1 MSRPWPIWIGFGVCL
16 GVVLGAL
23 LWLTVTVLGLERQ
36 AADARR
42 QAAYEESVRLAL
54 WRMDSALAP
63 VLRATHPLI
72 LLSFRLYPEGG
83 NSSVLAPGAGKTAD
97 TTHAREFL
105 QGLDFAA
112 LNAALPTAASD
123 FPTQPVTVAQTNQPM
138 QQQMMRNVQ
147 ETQARQRAVDNTNR
161 ALDLNDQRA
170 DWFGDIPAGPW
181 RPLWFSDKL
190 LLARR
195 VPFEDG
201 AYLQGCWLD
210 WPGIQE
216 LLAGEIKDLFAT
228 PRFAPWPAGEADARG
243 RVLAALPILF
253 EPGPPVADF
262 TLPASPLRPFLITAW
277 AGVLLAALAVG
288 VLLRGIVALSERRA
302 VFVSAVTHELRT
314 PLTTFRLYTDL
325 LGDER
330 VAEGPQRQQYVQTLR
345 TEALRLTHLVENVL
359 AYARLE
365 RGHANPLDGAVRLA
379 SALERARERLAER
392 AAQAQLELVWD
403 ADAAAGDT
411 VVRATDT
418 VLEQV
423 LFNLVDNACKYA
435 ATAADRRIE
444 LHVRRRGD
452 RVVISVRDHGPGI
465 PPADARRL
473 FRPFHKSARAAAHS
487 APGVGLGLALAR
499 RLARSLGGDLRL
511 VPGVEPGACF
521 ELWLR
526 SAPADMAGGH
536 GIV

>member
-1 MSRPWPIWIGFGVCL
+1 VSRPWSIWIGFGLCL
-16 GVVLGAL
+16 SVVLGAL
-23 LWLTVTVLGLERQ
+23 LWLTVTVLGLEKQ

-72 LLSFRLYPEGG
+72 LLSFELYPQGSD
-83 NSSVLAPGAGKTAD
+83 NSVLTPGAGKTAA
-97 TTHAREFL
+97 TSRTREFL

-112 LNAALPTAASD
+112 LNAALPTAATD
-123 FPTQPVTVAQTNQPM
+123 FPIQPLTVAQTNQPM

-147 ETQARQRAVDNTNR
+147 ETQARQRAVQQSN
-161 ALDLNDQRA
+161 DLSDVAFGSA
-170 DWFGDIPAGPW
+170 DWFGDVPAGPW
-181 RPLWFSDKL
+181 RPLWFNDKL

-210 WPGIQE
+210 WPGIQQ
-216 LLAGEIKDLFAT
+216 LLAGEIRDLFAT
-228 PRFAPWPAGEADARG
+228 PRFAPRPAGAADPRG
-243 RVLAALPILF
+243 RALAALPILF
-253 EPGPPVADF
+253 EPGPAVGDF
-262 TLPASPLRPFLITAW
+262 TLPASPLRAFLITAW

-330 VAEGPQRQQYVQTLR
+330 VADGPQRQQYMQTLR

-365 RGHANPLDGAVRLA
+365 RGRATALDGAVQLC
-379 SALERARERLAER
+379 STLERARERLAER
-392 AAQAQLELVWD
+392 AAQAQLDLVWD
-403 ADAAAGDT
+403 VDAAGDV

-418 VLEQV
+418 ALEQI

-435 ATAADRRIE
+435 ATADDRRIE
-444 LHVRRRGD
+444 VHVQRRGD
-452 RVVISVRDHGPGI
+452 RLVIGVRDHGPGI

-511 VPGVEPGACF
+511 VSGAGPGACF

-526 SAPADMAGGH
+526 SAPADMAGSP